1 MKFFTVLALAVLPL
15 ALASPIEVPEALQNL
30 GSSVTATTMPSPPA
44 PAVAAALPPPPAR
57 AAITIP
63 AASPPATAP
72 DCPNARTAVLANALV
87 VKL

>member
-15 ALASPIEVPEALQNL
+15 AFASPIE
-30 GSSVTATTMPSPPA
+30 SVTATTTPSPPA

-63 AASPPATAP
+63 AVSPPATTL
-72 DCPNARTAVLANALV
+72 DYPNARTAVLANALV
-87 VKL
+87 VKF

>member
-15 ALASPIEVPEALQNL
+15 AFASPIEVPEALQ
-30 GSSVTATTMPSPPA
+30 T
-44 PAVAAALPPPPAR
+44 VAAALPPPPAR

-63 AASPPATAP
+63 AVSPPATAP
-72 DCPNARTAVLANALV
+72 DCPNARTVVLANALV